1 MIISIALNPPVFAVR
16 YVWSSLFLYPSRT
29 AWRSSTYLSSVLTN
43 SANIFIRLQ
52 RIKTLI
58 SSVYISRIP
67 MLDVWFKIGNNIII
81 YLAKSSSSLTWL
93 ISGFWNGLTWN
104 SGEIKY
110 KFLPRK
116 LYPVDL
122 LSSRWRFS
130 SLAEANWFYRRPW
143 IMFLVIS
150 DLWSLQTRPQNPGL
164 ISVSN
169 L

>member
-1 MIISIALNPPVFAVR
+1 M
-16 YVWSSLFLYPSRT
+16 FLYPSRT

-43 SANIFIRLQ
+43 SANIFLRLQ

-58 SSVYISRIP
+58 SSVYITRIP
-67 MLDVWFKIGNNIII
+67 MLDVSKWYEIII

-104 SGEIKY
+104 SGEINNI
-110 KFLPRK
+110 FLPLK
-116 LYPVDL
+116 LYPGDL
-122 LSSRWRFS
+122 LSSQWRFS